1 MNELD
6 AYDVSKKIFELWQA
20 NANKSS
26 GKINKGFL
34 HTPIYVFVDNNYK
47 KIAKIDYQTDIGII
61 LTVEN
66 NNEQEEKE

>member
-1 MNELD
+1 MNNKELD
-6 AYDVSKKIFELWQA
+6 AYDISKKIFELWQT

-34 HTPIYVFVDNNYK
+34 HIPIYVFVDNTHR
-47 KIAKIDYQTDIGII
+47 KIIKIEYESDVGII

-66 NNEQEEKE
+66 NNE